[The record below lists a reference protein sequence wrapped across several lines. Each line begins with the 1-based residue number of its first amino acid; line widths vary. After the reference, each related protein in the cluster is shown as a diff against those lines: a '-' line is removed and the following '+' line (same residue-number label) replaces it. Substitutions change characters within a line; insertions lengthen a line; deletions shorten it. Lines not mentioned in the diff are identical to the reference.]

1 MKQEV
6 ALTLSPRKR
15 GTKKGKNSVSVL
27 KEFFPCKIAFSIVK
41 LHEAHLVW
49 SAKNYFLTKTVP
61 FLCKSVNSMLKHGG
75 KLHMLG
81 LQCAQFLLY
90 FFMDDSQLIKL
101 LRQRCNLQIL
111 CINELVR

>member
-1 MKQEV
+1 MTFCK
-6 ALTLSPRKR
+6 TGG
-15 GTKKGKNSVSVL
+15 GTHTIPQKKGNKKGKNSVS
-27 KEFFPCKIAFSIVK
+27 ENFFRAR
-41 LHEAHLVW
+41 LHEAFKIAQSLFLNKKILN
-49 SAKNYFLTKTVP
+49 KNVP
-61 FLCKSVNSMLKHGG
+61 SSCNSVNSMLKHGG

-90 FFMDDSQLIKL
+90 FFMGDSQLIKL